1 MKRKIGLVLS
11 CVLLGGMLAACG
23 GAGDTADTAASP
35 AGASG
40 AEASAAAS
48 TAPAGGE
55 AITIGYFGPLTGGT
69 AQAGQAALN
78 GAQLAVDQINADGG
92 VLGQEVQLVS
102 YDDKSSPEEAVK
114 VATKLVQVDKVNAI
128 FGSLHSANVQAA
140 APVIE
145 ESKTLCV
152 AGGTSPT
159 WLEQGY
165 TYLFRS
171 ISNSTVSAKQLAQFA
186 DAQGYKKVALF
197 TSNDEYGTSG
207 ADGFEQACAA
217 YDIEFVASETMTNGD
232 RDFTGQFA
240 KINAAQPDAVFIWCL
255 GDDLGAVTKQLRQSG
270 FDGPVLG
277 SESYTLPE
285 ILENA
290 GDAANNV
297 YFAAQY
303 LVYENP
309 EDAEE
314 ENMKQ
319 FLQAYI
325 DDYGSAPES
334 DNAFRAYDGV
344 MMIAQAMKDA
354 GATGGEELRN
364 AYNDIDGYV
373 GLAGT
378 FSYAGGSGEG
388 IDSMRIFEIQDGK
401 YVEAD

>member
-1 MKRKIGLVLS
+1 MKKKLCLMLA
-11 CVLLGGMLAACG
+11 CVLLLTSLVGCG
-23 GAGDTADTAASP
+23 SKEESSGDDT
-35 AGASG
+35 G
-40 AEASAAAS
+40 
-48 TAPAGGE
+48 T
-55 AITIGYFGPLTGGT
+55 IKIGYFGPLTGGT

-78 GAQLAVDQINADGG
+78 GAQIAVNELNEAGG
-92 VLGQEVQLVS
+92 VLGRQVEIIS

-114 VATKLVQVDKVNAI
+114 SATKLVQVDKVNAI

-140 APVIE
+140 GPVIE

-171 ISNSTVSAKQLAQFA
+171 ISNSTVSAKQLAKYA
-186 DAQGYKKVALF
+186 DSQGLRKIALF

-207 ADGFEQACAA
+207 SDAFVAACEE

-240 KINAAQPDAVFIWCL
+240 KINAAAPDAVFVWCL

-270 FDGPVLG
+270 FSGPILG

-290 GDAANNV
+290 GDATNGVSFASQYIV
-297 YFAAQY
+297 YS
-303 LVYENP
+303 NP
-309 EDAEE
+309 DDAEDELMKNFLKQYIE
-314 ENMKQ
+314 E
-319 FLQAYI
+319 FGESPA
-325 DDYGSAPES
+325 S

-344 MMIAQAMKDA
+344 MMIAEAMEAAQADS
-354 GATGGEELRN
+354 GEALRD
-364 AYNDIDGYV
+364 AYNNIDGHV

-378 FSYAGGSGEG
+378 FSYVGKNGEG
-388 IDSMRIFEIQDGK
+388 IESMRIFQIQDGK
-401 YVEAD
+401 YVEAQ

>member
-1 MKRKIGLVLS
+1 MKRKLS
-11 CVLLGGMLAACG
+11 WFLCGTILASLLAGCG
-23 GAGDTADTAASP
+23 GGDGSGNALAGEP
-35 AGASG
+35 GAS
-40 AEASAAAS
+40 SS
-48 TAPAGGE
+48 DGE
-55 AITIGYFGPLTGGT
+55 AIKIGYFGPLTGGT

-78 GAQLAVDQINADGG
+78 GVQIAVDELKAGGG
-92 VLGQEVQLVS
+92 VLGRQLEIVS

-114 VATKLVQVDKVNAI
+114 AATKLVQVDKVNAI

-140 APVIE
+140 GPVIE
-145 ESKTLCV
+145 EAQTICV
-152 AGGTSPT
+152 AGGTSPA

-171 ISNSTVSAKQLAQFA
+171 ISNSTVSAKQLAKYAA
-186 DAQGYKKVALF
+186 DQGYKKIALF

-207 ADGFEQACAA
+207 SDGFKAECEP

-240 KINAAQPDAVFIWCL
+240 KINAAAPDAVFIWCL

-270 FDGPVLG
+270 FDGPILG

-290 GDAANNV
+290 GAATNGV
-297 YFAAQY
+297 RFAAQY

-309 EDAEE
+309 EDVEDD
-314 ENMKQ
+314 NMKK
-319 FLQAYI
+319 FLEAYMEEF
-325 DDYGSAPES
+325 GSAPAS

-344 MMIAQAMKDA
+344 MMIAEAMEA
-354 GATGGEELRN
+354 SGADHGPELRQ

-378 FSYAGGSGEG
+378 FSYKGKNGEG
-388 IDSMRIFEIQDGK
+388 IESMRIFQIQDGK
-401 YVEAD
+401 YIEAE

>member
-1 MKRKIGLVLS
+1 MKRKLS
-11 CVLLGGMLAACG
+11 WLLCGAMLAGLLAGCG
-23 GAGDTADTAASP
+23 GADGSGDANTGD
-35 AGASG
+35 G
-40 AEASAAAS
+40 AAAS
-48 TAPAGGE
+48 GGGN
-55 AITIGYFGPLTGGT
+55 IKIGYFGPLTGGT

-78 GAQLAVDQINADGG
+78 GAQIAVNELNAAGG
-92 VLGQEVQLVS
+92 VLDRQVEIVS

-114 VATKLVQVDKVNAI
+114 AATKLVQVDKVNAI

-140 APVIE
+140 GPVIE
-145 ESKTLCV
+145 EAQTICV

-171 ISNSTVSAKQLAQFA
+171 ISNSTVSAKQLAKYA
-186 DAQGYKKVALF
+186 DDQSYKKIALF

-207 ADGFEQACAA
+207 ADGFKAECEP

-240 KINAAQPDAVFIWCL
+240 KINAASPDAVFIWCL

-270 FDGPVLG
+270 FDGPILG

-290 GDAANNV
+290 GAATNGV
-297 YFAAQY
+297 RFAAQY

-309 EDAEE
+309 EDAED
-314 ENMKQ
+314 ENMKK
-319 FLQAYI
+319 FLEAYI
-325 DDYGSAPES
+325 EEFGSAPAS

-344 MMIAQAMKDA
+344 MMIAEAMKA
-354 GATGGEELRN
+354 SGADHGSELRD

-378 FSYAGGSGEG
+378 FSYKGKNGEG
-388 IDSMRIFEIQDGK
+388 IESMRIFQIQDGK
-401 YVEAD
+401 YIEAE

>member
-1 MKRKIGLVLS
+1 MKRKLS
-11 CVLLGGMLAACG
+11 WFLCGAMLAGLLAGCG
-23 GAGDTADTAASP
+23 GPGGTGDANTGDSGAGTAD
-35 AGASG
+35 G
-40 AEASAAAS
+40 SA
-48 TAPAGGE
+48 
-55 AITIGYFGPLTGGT
+55 IKIGYFGPLTGGT

-78 GAQLAVDQINADGG
+78 GVQIAVDELNAGGG
-92 VLGQEVQLVS
+92 VLGRQVEIVS

-114 VATKLVQVDKVNAI
+114 AATKLVQVDKVNAI

-140 APVIE
+140 GPVIE
-145 ESKTLCV
+145 EAQTICV

-171 ISNSTVSAKQLAQFA
+171 ISNSTVSAKQLAKYAA
-186 DAQGYKKVALF
+186 DQGYQKIALF

-207 ADGFEQACAA
+207 ADGFKAECEP

-240 KINAAQPDAVFIWCL
+240 KINAAAPDAVFIWCL

-270 FDGPVLG
+270 FDGPILG

-290 GDAANNV
+290 GAATNGV
-297 YFAAQY
+297 RFAAQY

-309 EDAEE
+309 EDAEDD
-314 ENMKQ
+314 NMKK
-319 FLQAYI
+319 FLEAYMEEF
-325 DDYGSAPES
+325 GSAPAS

-344 MMIAQAMKDA
+344 MMIAEAMEA
-354 GATGGEELRN
+354 SGADHGPELRQ

-378 FSYAGGSGEG
+378 FSYKGKNGEG
-388 IDSMRIFEIQDGK
+388 IESMRIFQIQDGK
-401 YVEAD
+401 YIEAE

>member
-1 MKRKIGLVLS
+1 MKRKISLALCG
-11 CVLLGGMLAACG
+11 VLLAGILFGCG
-23 GAGDTADTAASP
+23 GTDSTKETADQPKETAKVSE
-35 AGASG
+35 G
-40 AEASAAAS
+40 
-48 TAPAGGE
+48 T
-55 AITIGYFGPLTGGT
+55 IKIGYFGPLTGGT
-69 AQAGQAALN
+69 AQAGQAAQN
-78 GAQLAVDQINADGG
+78 GAQIAINKLNANGG
-92 VLGQEVQLVS
+92 VLGRQLEIIS

-114 VATKLVQVDKVNAI
+114 AATKLVQSDKVNAI

-171 ISNSTVSAKQLAQFA
+171 ISNSTVSAKQLAQYA
-186 DAQGYKKVALF
+186 DAQGYKKIAVF

-207 ADGFEQACAA
+207 ADGFKEACKD

-240 KINAAQPDAVFIWCL
+240 KINAAAPDAVFIWCL

-270 FDGPVLG
+270 FDGPILG

-290 GDAANNV
+290 GTATDNV

-309 EDAEE
+309 EDAPE
-314 ENMKQ
+314 ENMKE
-319 FLQAYI
+319 FLEAYI
-325 DDYGSAPES
+325 EEFGTAPMS

-344 MMIAQAMKDA
+344 MMIAAAMEIS
-354 GATGGEELRN
+354 GADSGEELRD
-364 AYNDIDGYV
+364 AYNNIDGYV
-373 GLAGT
+373 GLAGM
-378 FSYAGGSGEG
+378 FSYKGGHGEG
-388 IDSMRIFEIQDGK
+388 IDSMRIFQIQDGK
-401 YVEAD
+401 YLEAK